1 MSEKDDPPHPISK
14 NLYDF
19 ARAILGKDVSDNE
32 IARRW
37 GIDPRVFND
46 LKHGRIAVPRIE
58 RLRDL
63 AEVLGVNEH
72 FVYAAAAGVLTAKL
86 MVLVRK
92 QEVSAAV
99 GLLVG
104 ATHRAKTELKQTEE
118 QLAGA
123 HKEIEKI
130 SSELELKSAQLH
142 ALIEQLFVAVL
153 TLDASGNVIHLNQ
166 SGRELFGVEENAFGV
181 PLSVAMKGTVFLD
194 LEGQPFD
201 STQLPSYIAHR
212 TRQEAKR
219 VFSVHRP
226 GAKGRLV
233 AGTATPMKAGKRFI
247 GVISVL
253 RDIEDILTAM
263 GGIGVDMPLHP
274 RTASLAKGAK
284 KKRRADDS

>member
-1 MSEKDDPPHPISK
+1 MSETEEPPHPISK
-14 NLYDF
+14 NLYELI
-19 ARAILGKDVSDNE
+19 RATLGLDVSDNE

-37 GIDPRVFND
+37 KIDARVFND

-63 AEVLGVNEH
+63 AEVIGINEH
-72 FVYAAAAGVLTAKL
+72 YVYAAGAGVPTSKI
-86 MVLVRK
+86 MTLVRQK
-92 QEVSAAV
+92 DVSAAV

-123 HKEIEKI
+123 HKEIEKM
-130 SSELELKSAQLH
+130 SVELELKSAQLQ
-142 ALIEQLFVAVL
+142 ALVEQLMVAVL
-153 TLDASGNVIHLNQ
+153 TIDAAGNVVHLNQ
-166 SGRELFGVEENAFGV
+166 TGRELFGVDESSFGI
-181 PLSVAMKGTVFLD
+181 PLGVALDGTVLLD

-201 STQLPSYIAHR
+201 TTQLPSYTALR
-212 TRQEAKR
+212 TRQPTKR

-226 GAKGRLV
+226 GTKGRLV

-247 GVISVL
+247 GVVSVL
-253 RDIEDILTAM
+253 RDIEDILTAV

-274 RTASLAKGAK
+274 G
-284 KKRRADDS
+284 KKRRKKVRSR